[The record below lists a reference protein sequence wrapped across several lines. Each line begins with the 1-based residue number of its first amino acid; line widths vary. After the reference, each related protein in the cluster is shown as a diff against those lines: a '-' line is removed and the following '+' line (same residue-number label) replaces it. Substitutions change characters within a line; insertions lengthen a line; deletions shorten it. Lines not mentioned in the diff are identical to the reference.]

1 VPEMTKRR
9 KNKESNPIAKDVR
22 SRKYRPQV
30 VQSKKLYNRQK
41 ERNDTLKAAATE
53 ED

>member
-1 VPEMTKRR
+1 VGL
-9 KNKESNPIAKDVR
+9 KNKKSKNLKNPIAKEVR

-30 VQSKKLYNRQK
+30 VQSDKLYNRQK
-41 ERNDTLKAAATE
+41 ERNNTLKAAATE

>member
-1 VPEMTKRR
+1 VVEE
-9 KNKESNPIAKDVR
+9 NKKSKKSNPIAKDVR

-30 VQSKKLYNRQK
+30 VQSGKLYNRQK

-53 ED
+53 E

>member
-1 VPEMTKRR
+1 MTE
-9 KNKESNPIAKDVR
+9 KEESKKSNPIAKDVR

-41 ERNDTLKAAATE
+41 ERKDTLKAAATE